1 MVASNGGE
9 AMIKRILVPLDG
21 SKMAEEAL
29 DVAAELAKGLSG
41 AIVLLRVVAPPVPGR
56 FYAPHML
63 DELQEAQVREA
74 EAYIEEVA
82 ERSGADDLG
91 VDTHVPT
98 GEVADTII
106 GSAEVEH
113 CDLIVM
119 GSHGLGG
126 RGWHVFG
133 SVAQKVLQSAK
144 SPVLIVKPSQA
155 AWEREEEEEEGRD
168 DVAMLDETAQ
178 ASAGRLALP

>member
-1 MVASNGGE
+1 
-9 AMIKRILVPLDG
+9 MIKRILLPLDG

-29 DVAAELAKGLSG
+29 DVATDLAKGLSG
-41 AIVLLRVVAPPVPGR
+41 TIVLLRVVEPPVPGR

-63 DELQEAQVREA
+63 DELQEAQAHEA
-74 EAYIEEVA
+74 EAYMEEVV
-82 ERSGADDLG
+82 ERIATDGPG
-91 VDTHVPT
+91 IDTRVPT

-106 GSAEVEH
+106 RSAEAEQ

-126 RGWHVFG
+126 RGWYVFG
-133 SVAQKVLQSAK
+133 SVAQKVLHSAK

-168 DVAMLDETAQ
+168 DEALLGQLTRTQ
-178 ASAGRLALP
+178 AGEES